1 MRYFYIFTMTFL
13 LCACSPL
20 DAELAQ
26 DGVNIFHDMYQR
38 GEYLEI
44 YNESSSLLKKATK
57 EEGFINL
64 LVEAKNKDLG
74 MLKKT
79 TLIST
84 KKYIIFSSIM
94 KLY

>member
-38 GEYLEI
+38 GEYL
-44 YNESSSLLKKATK
+44 
-57 EEGFINL
+57 
-64 LVEAKNKDLG
+64 
-74 MLKKT
+74 
-79 TLIST
+79 
-84 KKYIIFSSIM
+84 
-94 KLY
+94 